1 MACVVDVSTR
11 LCAFNVVNLNV
22 GALGF
27 TVAFAGLVGLSGFT
41 PFRLLLGGS
50 TAPIV
55 ALALGGLCL
64 ALFSA
69 VGIIA
74 AKRRGAAGA
83 VLRGVYCGL
92 VAAQFVGAL
101 CFILGFLWT
110 TSG

>member
-41 PFRLLLGGS
+41 PFRLLLGGN